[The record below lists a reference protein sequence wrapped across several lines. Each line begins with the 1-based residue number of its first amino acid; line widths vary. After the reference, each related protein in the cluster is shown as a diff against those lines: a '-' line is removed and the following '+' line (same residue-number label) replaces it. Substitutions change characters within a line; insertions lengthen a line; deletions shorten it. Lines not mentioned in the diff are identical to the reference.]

1 MWGVSCVTVR
11 SPVSLLP
18 QWEESSCLICP
29 NEKPHTISTTL
40 KTKQNNPQNKAK
52 QPSKQK
58 QSKPQN
64 KAKQQTHKCKYSL
77 LGIRI
82 LKCSSNKCTNRMRLW
97 LRLTRPLSSHFPFVS
112 RSAVTIP
119 SMDPPSFSSHG
130 SYLPIRRTSHPHS
143 TWIAD
148 KITMP
153 FPNAHSTQ
161 HGECAGH
168 ASPGCGRNDAS
179 VL

>member
-1 MWGVSCVTVR
+1 
-11 SPVSLLP
+11 
-18 QWEESSCLICP
+18 
-29 NEKPHTISTTL
+29 
-40 KTKQNNPQNKAK
+40 
-52 QPSKQK
+52 
-58 QSKPQN
+58 
-64 KAKQQTHKCKYSL
+64 
-77 LGIRI
+77 
-82 LKCSSNKCTNRMRLW
+82 MRLL

-119 SMDPPSFSSHG
+119 SIDPPSFSSHG
-130 SYLPIRRTSHPHS
+130 SYLPIRRTSHAHS

-148 KITMP
+148 RITMP

>member
-1 MWGVSCVTVR
+1 M
-11 SPVSLLP
+11 
-18 QWEESSCLICP
+18 CLISHY
-29 NEKPHTISTTL
+29 EKPHTTSTTL
-40 KTKQNNPQNKAK
+40 KTKQSNPQT
-52 QPSKQK
+52 QK
-58 QSKPQN
+58 QSNPQN

-119 SMDPPSFSSHG
+119 SIDPPSFSSHG
-130 SYLPIRRTSHPHS
+130 SYLPIRRTSHAHS

-148 KITMP
+148 RITMP